1 MSAPLSL
8 DLVVSSRD
16 ITEPRPSPD
25 GRWIGFIRRWRG
37 RSELLVVPVGGGA
50 ATPLAFGAEPSPGR
64 GLGGG
69 GFAWLPDSDGV
80 VFVGVDGEVWLT
92 RGAESRPVTRFER
105 SCRAPSVG
113 VVDGRLAVVVA
124 VDEAEVWLVA
134 IDEESAG
141 GRDGEARRIDD
152 GRHEFCFDP
161 VVSVSGQMASW
172 VGWSPPW
179 MAWDA
184 AERVDVVFGGAPD
197 GHTDRYRDRTPDRNS
212 VVSAWKPDDGAV
224 SEPRF
229 APDGMPTHVHD
240 GSGWRNVYVGGRPV
254 LPESLEQ
261 AGATWGMGN
270 RSYDVG
276 ADGRAVVT
284 RNVRGGGQLVA
295 VQPGGDTAVLDD
307 SHVWGQ
313 VSIVG
318 ERIVALRS
326 APGRP
331 GEIVVIDPRAHGPS
345 ARPARVIVGSG
356 VAAWRTVEPP
366 RIETLDTTIPARRV
380 VAGGR
385 EREQRADPVR
395 DTAPDPASGF
405 DSNSG
410 RRRGPATL
418 CWIHGGPTDQWR
430 NDFRPRL
437 DYWTSRGY
445 QIVIPD
451 HRGSTGYGR
460 AFQQAL
466 HGGWGRT
473 DVDDIAAVLAE
484 LHMSGVTDSAST
496 VIVGG
501 SSGGGAVLGIL
512 ADHPQLVAGGIASYP
527 VSDLADLAA
536 RSHRLEAHYT
546 DTLVGPRDDA
556 AAFARLSVIHRA
568 AQITKPLLVFHGSD
582 DPVVPAE
589 QTEQLVATITAHAGA
604 AARVEHVVYDG
615 EGHGFRD
622 PDNVADEYAR
632 MQAFLDA
639 LFTH

>member
-1 MSAPLSL
+1 MATPLPL
-8 DLVVSSRD
+8 DLVLSSRD

-25 GRWIGFIRRWRG
+25 GRWIGFIRRWRSRG
-37 RSELLVVPVGGGA
+37 ELLVVPVGGGA

-69 GFAWLPDSDGV
+69 GFAWLPESDGV
-80 VFVGVDGEVWLT
+80 VFVGVDGELWLT
-92 RGAESRPVTRFER
+92 RGTESRPVTRFDR
-105 SCRAPSVG
+105 SCRGLSVG
-113 VVDGRLAVVVA
+113 VVGGRLVVVVA
-124 VDEAEVWLVA
+124 VDEAEVWLVG
-134 IDEESAG
+134 ID
-141 GRDGEARRIDD
+141 DDTVRRIDD

-161 VVSVSGQMASW
+161 VVSVDGQMASW

-184 AERVDVVFGGAPD
+184 AERVDVAFGAAADGNVDRHPD
-197 GHTDRYRDRTPDRNS
+197 GNLDRKD
-212 VVSAWKPDDGAV
+212 VVSTWKPDDGAV

-229 APDGMPTHVHD
+229 ALDGMPTHVHD

-261 AGATWGMGN
+261 AGATWGMGH

-284 RNVRGGGQLVA
+284 RNVRGGGQLVV
-295 VQPGGDTAVLDD
+295 VQPAGDTVVLDD
-307 SHVWGQ
+307 SYVWGQ

-331 GEIVVIDPRAHGPS
+331 GEIVVIDPSAHGHAA
-345 ARPARVIVGSG
+345 ARPARVIAGSG
-356 VAAWRTVEPP
+356 VAAWRTVERP

-380 VAGGR
+380 VAGGM
-385 EREQRADPVR
+385 ER
-395 DTAPDPASGF
+395 AS
-405 DSNSG
+405 
-410 RRRGPATL
+410 RPATL

-445 QIVIPD
+445 QVVIPD

-484 LHMSGVTDSAST
+484 LHMADLTDPATT

-501 SSGGGAVLGIL
+501 SSGGGAVLGVL

-527 VSDLADLAA
+527 VSDLADLAV

-546 DTLVGPRDDA
+546 DTLVGSPDDA

-568 AQITKPLLVFHGSD
+568 GQITKPLLVFHGSD

-589 QTEQLVATITAHAGA
+589 QTEQLVATIIDHAGE

-639 LFTH
+639 VITR